1 MFGLYPAVSKH
12 DVFPLLS
19 ADGNDLLSQK
29 GLKLIFALFS
39 DLQIEHIL
47 FFVVC
52 EIHDLDLW
60 IFKGYDI
67 TFFKYLSVWLPYLHE
82 SAEFWAN
89 IFDEKLIFVL
99 YYFSMMP
106 RDGLVNDNDI
116 IVRLPANFSRV
127 LEEDDLLFKGKLQ

>member
-52 EIHDLDLW
+52 EIHDLDL
-60 IFKGYDI
+60 
-67 TFFKYLSVWLPYLHE
+67 
-82 SAEFWAN
+82 
-89 IFDEKLIFVL
+89 
-99 YYFSMMP
+99 
-106 RDGLVNDNDI
+106 
-116 IVRLPANFSRV
+116 
-127 LEEDDLLFKGKLQ
+127 